1 MSLPPATKDIS
12 ANPAKGSVVDPVD
25 RNAQAADVDRKIRFY
40 GVIEAL
46 RKGRLPDN
54 QQILNFLAYI
64 RGHSPVTLEKLSP
77 EGRKLVRDTRDII
90 DTASLLV
97 QEKNA
102 DELFQAF
109 VWHTRTLEI
118 DTLKPGDL
126 GEGVDVNQEKLKKD
140 GEQAVRHLRT
150 LLSLILTNSEV
161 RKLLQDFSTIGR
173 DLLAK
178 TAVKAAETIAP
189 SNEAL
194 ENVDQSAP
202 NDQFVTEKGRTVG
215 PGETPVLEARVP
227 GTGHT
232 IVQHPKQDEA
242 IVRTEEGTER
252 PIGEVKAQGTERYQ
266 QLRSQ
271 GVTAGNQVL
280 GETQSQARDIQNAE
294 SSEEA
299 EVKKQGVLNRVRQMR
314 DNVRDGLSDRIPQ
327 QHKDTAN
334 DKLERGR
341 KFLTEE
347 YFPEERRDQFIFR
360 GKKVIM
366 ECQKH
371 DDYQESITWLLDYFD
386 EYVGHGRGIAGNGHE
401 HVKGVANDSKL
412 SLSVKEL
419 RTLLERFANNTSMD
433 VIFDAIDVLVDDAR
447 HDQALGDWFR
457 SVDAYI
463 RKVLL
468 EPGYVL
474 EPDCDTQADRLRE
487 SGRTFYDDKYR
498 SHFDNLFSSAGS
510 WFGAMGEDPLNK
522 RFGEDWA
529 RLTRDL
535 LFDSE
540 GSLKFKPHLWND
552 IRRVIVPQLI
562 EHVGYVPIPRI
573 EYTDDSLDLVVENLT
588 LQGRN
593 LFPNIAS
600 LDAHNFVKF
609 SPYNAIKD
617 DSYHRI
623 TISLEQVQADMRDVA
638 FYYRKKTG
646 LPKMRDSGLAD
657 VILGGEGLSATI
669 VLVSPPKHD
678 RSSVFRVE
686 SVHVKV
692 DTLKF
697 SIRDS
702 KHDFLYK
709 TLKPLATGL
718 VKRQIQKAL
727 KDALTTGL
735 EYVDGQLVGV
745 RERMDSA
752 KGEDE
757 GKIDVLKD
765 IFSRKT
771 DNTGSIKSGVS
782 SQTGSHFKVVADKRN
797 SLLVGTGSPA
807 GWVNKTAEKEQLATH
822 GDEWRSEAFNVV

>member
-140 GEQAVRHLRT
+140 GEQGESVRHLRT

-202 NDQFVTEKGRTVG
+202 NDQF
-215 PGETPVLEARVP
+215 
-227 GTGHT
+227 
-232 IVQHPKQDEA
+232 HPKQDEA
-242 IVRTEEGTER
+242 IR

-299 EVKKQGVLNRVRQMR
+299 EVKKQG
-314 DNVRDGLSDRIPQ
+314 DGLSDRIPQ